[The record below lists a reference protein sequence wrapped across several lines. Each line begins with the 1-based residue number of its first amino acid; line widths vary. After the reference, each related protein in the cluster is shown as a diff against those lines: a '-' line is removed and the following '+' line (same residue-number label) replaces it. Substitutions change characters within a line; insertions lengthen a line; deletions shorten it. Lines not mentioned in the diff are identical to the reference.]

1 MMLPPLP
8 ALWDL
13 REESASALEAYA
25 RIPSV
30 FTAQSVFAVQRTA
43 TGWALQ
49 EQAVA
54 PFTKDYD
61 ALEDP
66 RHWPRDFDTRRW
78 VVLAGFV
85 GGLRVGGA
93 IVAVATPGVDM
104 LEGRTDLAV
113 LWDLRVDAAHRRQSV
128 ATALVR
134 AALAWARR
142 AGCSELKVETQN
154 NNPAAC
160 RFYARNGFVLAE
172 AHAGA
177 YADLPD
183 EVQLIWRQRLAD
195 GTAPRQSARGR

>member
-1 MMLPPLP
+1 MTIPTPPPPL
-8 ALWDL
+8 LLDL
-13 REESASALEAYA
+13 REESASDLDAYA

-30 FTAQSVFAVQRTA
+30 FTAQTIFAVQPTV

-49 EQAVA
+49 EQAVT

-66 RHWPRDFDTRRW
+66 RHWPRDFDTRSWR
-78 VVLAGFV
+78 VLAGFV

-113 LWDLRVDAAHRRQSV
+113 LWDLRVDAGYRRQAV
-128 ATALVR
+128 ATALVG

-154 NNPAAC
+154 TNPAAC
-160 RFYARNGFVLAE
+160 RFYARSGFVLAQ

-177 YADLPD
+177 YPDLPD
-183 EVQLIWRQRLAD
+183 EVQLIWRQALA
-195 GTAPRQSARGR
+195 G